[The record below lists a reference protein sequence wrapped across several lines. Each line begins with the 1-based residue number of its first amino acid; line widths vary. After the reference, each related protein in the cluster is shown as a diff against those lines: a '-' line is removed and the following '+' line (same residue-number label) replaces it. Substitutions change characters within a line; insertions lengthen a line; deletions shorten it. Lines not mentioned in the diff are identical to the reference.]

1 MRRQKRVRVQKVLDD
16 DPLVFEFFLHRAD
29 EYVQFLIHVRPP
41 KIIYN
46 VCLTSPELSIRVV
59 SIPTNFVLPAPGVF
73 LSDARHEFIF
83 TPCFGL
89 ELAAVSGRRRG
100 GTA

>member
-1 MRRQKRVRVQKVLDD
+1 MVR
-16 DPLVFEFFLHRAD
+16 
-29 EYVQFLIHVRPP
+29 
-41 KIIYN
+41 
-46 VCLTSPELSIRVV
+46 
-59 SIPTNFVLPAPGVF
+59 IPANFPANFVLPAPGVF

-83 TPCFGL
+83 TLCFGL

>member
-1 MRRQKRVRVQKVLDD
+1 
-16 DPLVFEFFLHRAD
+16 
-29 EYVQFLIHVRPP
+29 
-41 KIIYN
+41 
-46 VCLTSPELSIRVV
+46 VV
-59 SIPTNFVLPAPGVF
+59 SIPANFVLPATGVF

-83 TPCFGL
+83 IPCFGL

>member
-1 MRRQKRVRVQKVLDD
+1 
-16 DPLVFEFFLHRAD
+16 
-29 EYVQFLIHVRPP
+29 VRPS
-41 KIIYN
+41 KIIHN
-46 VCLTSPELSIRVV
+46 VSFTSPELSIRVV
-59 SIPTNFVLPAPGVF
+59 SIPANFVLPATGVF

-83 TPCFGL
+83 IRCFGL

>member
-1 MRRQKRVRVQKVLDD
+1 V
-16 DPLVFEFFLHRAD
+16 A
-29 EYVQFLIHVRPP
+29 
-41 KIIYN
+41 
-46 VCLTSPELSIRVV
+46 SI
-59 SIPTNFVLPAPGVF
+59 SANFILPATVVF

-83 TPCFGL
+83 TRCFGF

>member
-1 MRRQKRVRVQKVLDD
+1 M
-16 DPLVFEFFLHRAD
+16 AD
-29 EYVQFLIHVRPP
+29 AQ
-41 KIIYN
+41 
-46 VCLTSPELSIRVV
+46 
-59 SIPTNFVLPAPGVF
+59 
-73 LSDARHEFIF
+73 HEFIF